1 MLATVHDSGG
11 KKPRLDRISTRPPKG
26 MSRKTAETRFRGLG
40 EELFELQDLL
50 YGAKSHSVLIVLQ
63 GRDTAGK
70 DGTVKHVVGCLN
82 PRGVSVNS
90 FVAPTAE
97 ELEHDFLWR
106 IHRHT
111 PRRGEFSIFN
121 RSHYEDV
128 LVVRVHDLVPPKRW
142 KKRYNV
148 INDFEE
154 QLSLAGTIVLKFFLH
169 ISADEQEK
177 RLLDREREPRKA
189 WKLNL
194 TDWTEREHWDE
205 YTVAYRDAISLC
217 AHKHAPWFIVP
228 ADKKWFRNLVVA
240 EAVCAALRP
249 YRRVW
254 ERKLEQE
261 GALRRKEI
269 EAYRSGNR
277 R

>member
-1 MLATVHDSGG
+1 M
-11 KKPRLDRISTRPPKG
+11 
-26 MSRKTAETRFRGLG
+26 
-40 EELFELQDLL
+40 
-50 YGAKSHSVLIVLQ
+50 
-63 GRDTAGK
+63 
-70 DGTVKHVVGCLN
+70 
-82 PRGVSVNS
+82 
-90 FVAPTAE
+90 
-97 ELEHDFLWR
+97 
-106 IHRHT
+106 
-111 PRRGEFSIFN
+111 
-121 RSHYEDV
+121 
-128 LVVRVHDLVPPKRW
+128 
-142 KKRYNV
+142 

-169 ISADEQEK
+169 ISADEQQK
-177 RLLDREREPRKA
+177 RLLDREREPRKS

-194 TDWTEREHWDE
+194 TDWTEREHWDA
-205 YTVAYRDAISLC
+205 YTAAYRDALSLC

-269 EAYRSGNR
+269 EAYRSGNSR
-277 R
+277 QAG